1 MRKFLLLI
9 ALIIS
14 GVGFV
19 NAQNVYEGYQ
29 EIVGPLQFTV
39 TSLEPAECSVTGYD
53 GSPMDIIIPTTVTLG
68 ETEFAVTSIGESF

>member
-19 NAQNVYEGYQ
+19 SAQYVGDNTIIDYDGYS
-29 EIVGPLQFTV
+29 LQFTV
-39 TSLEPAECSVTGYD
+39 TSVKPAECNLLIMMVRRQ
-53 GSPMDIIIPTTVTLG
+53 IL
-68 ETEFAVTSIGESF
+68 